1 MRLMLHWMIP
11 MWFAFVSSSNPCQRK
26 PSLFC
31 QLQALESQYPQLV
44 TPDSPTQRVGATP
57 QRAFSEVRHSV
68 PMLSLENAFTDEEL
82 LAFDRRVRERLQTNK
97 EIEYVCEPKLD
108 GLAVSLRYESGILV
122 QGATRGDGTV
132 GEDISENI
140 RTITAIPLHLRGD
153 GYPRVLEVRG
163 EVYMPKQGFAAL
175 NTQAELKGEKVFANP
190 RNAAAGSLRQL
201 DPRVTASRPLSIF
214 CYGVGAVQHGH
225 LPDKQSEILKSL
237 KRWGLRVNLEITIA
251 CGAQEC
257 LAFYQRIGEKREKL
271 AYEIDGVVYKVNRVT
286 EQEKLGYVSRAP
298 RWAIAHKFPAQEVWT
313 IIEAV
318 ELDRK

>member
-1 MRLMLHWMIP
+1 MSESIP
-11 MWFAFVSSSNPCQRK
+11 AKIQHEAKQLREKINEHNHHYYVLDAPSISDAEYD
-26 PSLFC
+26 SLFC

-57 QRAFSEVRHSV
+57 QRAFSEVQHSV

-175 NTQAELKGEKVFANP
+175 N
-190 RNAAAGSLRQL
+190 
-201 DPRVTASRPLSIF
+201 
-214 CYGVGAVQHGH
+214 
-225 LPDKQSEILKSL
+225 
-237 KRWGLRVNLEITIA
+237 
-251 CGAQEC
+251 
-257 LAFYQRIGEKREKL
+257 
-271 AYEIDGVVYKVNRVT
+271 
-286 EQEKLGYVSRAP
+286 
-298 RWAIAHKFPAQEVWT
+298 
-313 IIEAV
+313 
-318 ELDRK
+318 